1 MIDKL
6 NEQIES
12 IKEVL
17 DTLPKNNKKNI
28 NAYKEEITKTY
39 NTYKEYQKS
48 LEEEFENRKKKIG
61 NLIKN
66 EEISKIDEEL
76 SKMEE
81 IRKLGTLLII

>member
-1 MIDKL
+1 MLVKKMIDKL

-39 NTYKEYQKS
+39 NTYKEYQ
-48 LEEEFENRKKKIG
+48 
-61 NLIKN
+61 
-66 EEISKIDEEL
+66 
-76 SKMEE
+76 
-81 IRKLGTLLII
+81 